1 MPTYLAGACLSG
13 SWMTDHNLYFILFL
27 CLIFGRCLPFRIVDD
42 RSYQSSLSNH
52 QLDEMQLCFSPIEI
66 FSLWL
71 DFTYLSTLIKY
82 VFPQIWIVNFI
93 FFTLGARKSY
103 FNPIWNWVTL
113 KLHQQGANSGQFEE
127 LDKPTNWTLLSENGG
142 LVRSWINC
150 WEKEYSRLYFW
161 GQKMDTVTLTPA
173 DPGWLDITHKIPP
186 RAIWLNYHT
195 SNIVHLEINNDVLI
209 DIVDWMDGTENR
221 ARLKVSRALNMK
233 KKKLRI

>member
-1 MPTYLAGACLSG
+1 MFSHRYEL
-13 SWMTDHNLYFILFL
+13 WILYFLHLVPGKAILTRFETGL
-27 CLIFGRCLPFRIVDD
+27 HWNCTNKEQILD
-42 RSYQSSLSNH
+42 SLKNWIN
-52 QLDEMQLCFSPIEI
+52 Q
-66 FSLWL
+66 
-71 DFTYLSTLIKY
+71 
-82 VFPQIWIVNFI
+82 QI
-93 FFTLGARKSY
+93 
-103 FNPIWNWVTL
+103 
-113 KLHQQGANSGQFEE
+113 GQCC
-127 LDKPTNWTLLSENGG
+127 SAENGG